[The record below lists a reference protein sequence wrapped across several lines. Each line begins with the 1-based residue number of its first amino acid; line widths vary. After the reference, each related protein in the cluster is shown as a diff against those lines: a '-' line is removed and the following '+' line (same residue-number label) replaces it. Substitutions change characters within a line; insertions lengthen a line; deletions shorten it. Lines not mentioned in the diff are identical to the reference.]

1 MQFSWWVL
9 LGDASYC
16 RSAQSEIGFH
26 KTPTPRDITNVTI
39 FPIYK
44 TAPFNVGAAG
54 EGSICSSVLALNIE
68 GCVFPP
74 K

>member
-1 MQFSWWVL
+1 MQCSWLGFSGGRFL
-9 LGDASYC
+9 LQERPERY
-16 RSAQSEIGFH
+16 RFY
-26 KTPTPRDITNVTI
+26 KTPTPRDITNVTM
-39 FPIYK
+39 FTNVQ